1 MKSWLPA
8 LVCAI
13 AIGMV
18 GHLTQWFGFAKPSME
33 AVRAEASA
41 ANAAT
46 NVRVDANEKRTAAVE
61 ATAKSQGEKIE
72 SLEARTAA
80 VEGANQD
87 QNKQIEALK
96 QQTAANTQDLK
107 EMKAQMTSGGTKT
120 AAEMQLERD
129 LVDAIAR
136 MSEVKVAFAESTAT
150 EARIPTSNAQAGVQA
165 PEKYAAGALKR
176 IAIENGAIIARF
188 DAPNPNPNPQLIFAP
203 TETKPD
209 VSQPIRWRCV
219 TNMPIAS
226 RMFTNCELKTAL

>member
-1 MKSWLPA
+1 MNSGMKSWLPA

-13 AIGMV
+13 AIGIV
-18 GHLTQWFGFAKPSME
+18 GHLTQWFGFTKPSID

-46 NVRVDANEKRTAAVE
+46 NARVDENEKRTAALE
-61 ATAKSQGEKIE
+61 ATTKTQGEK
-72 SLEARTAA
+72 
-80 VEGANQD
+80 
-87 QNKQIEALK
+87 IEALK

-107 EMKAQMTSGGTKT
+107 EMKAHLASGGTKT
-120 AAEMQLERD
+120 AADMQLERE
-129 LVDAIAR
+129 LVDAVAR

-150 EARIPTSNAQAGVQA
+150 EARMPTTNAQAGVQA

-176 IAIENGAIIARF
+176 IAIENGAIVAHF
-188 DAPNPNPNPQLIFAP
+188 DAPNPNPSPQLRFAP
-203 TETKPD
+203 TEAKPD